1 MEFNLNEYVQ
11 GDAFDYLLNIPDDFV
26 DLVFTSCPDLSQ
38 TDFDKSKDGIN
49 SYQDFQK
56 RAVEHFSRVIKP
68 KGFVVI
74 CQTDRRVN
82 GSVLSNHMWY
92 AKCLEECGMVLK
104 DYKIAVRNQIGKKDM
119 YYFTFQHML
128 IYTYE
133 GTIKRGGEWLRD
145 IYVDNQSKVLNQSV
159 WTEDFCEY
167 VIEHLT
173 NVGDLVIDSFAGM
186 GVVLHTAK
194 KLKRHY
200 WGAEITDDFYNEGFK
215 NKSVF
220 KGIINND

>member
-1 MEFNLNEYVQ
+1 MKFNLDEYVR
-11 GDAFDYLLNIPDDFV
+11 GDAFDYLSDISDNSV

-38 TDFDKSKDGIN
+38 TDFDKSRDGIN

-56 RAVEHFSRVIKP
+56 RAVEHFSRVVKP

-92 AKCLEECGMVLK
+92 ANCLEECDMVLK
-104 DYKIAVRNQIGKKDM
+104 DYKIVVRNQVGKKDM

-133 GTIKRGGEWLRD
+133 GTIKRGGDWLRD
-145 IYVDNQSKVLNQSV
+145 IYVDKQEKIGNQSV
-159 WTEDFCEY
+159 WSQDFCKF
-167 VIEHLT
+167 
-173 NVGDLVIDSFAGM
+173 VIDNLTKENDVVIDPFAGV
-186 GVVLHTAK
+186 GPVLIAART
-194 KLKRHY
+194 LNRRW
-200 WGAEITDDFYNEGFK
+200 WGAEIADEFFNEDLQTTDTT
-215 NKSVF
+215 KSF
-220 KGIINND
+220 WP

>member
-1 MEFNLNEYVQ
+1 MKMKFNLDEYVR
-11 GDAFDYLLNIPDDFV
+11 GDAFDYLSDISDNSV

-56 RAVEHFSRVIKP
+56 RAVEHFSRVVKP

-82 GSVLSNHMWY
+82 GSVLSNQ
-92 AKCLEECGMVLK
+92 V
-104 DYKIAVRNQIGKKDM
+104 GKKDM

-133 GTIKRGGEWLRD
+133 GTIKRGGDWLRD
-145 IYVDNQSKVLNQSV
+145 IYVDKQEKIGNQSV
-159 WTEDFCEY
+159 WSQDFCKF
-167 VIEHLT
+167 
-173 NVGDLVIDSFAGM
+173 VIDNLTKENDVVIDPFAGV
-186 GVVLHTAK
+186 GPVLIAART
-194 KLKRHY
+194 LNRRW
-200 WGAEITDDFYNEGFK
+200 WGAEIADEFFNEDLQIKDDTKTFWP
-215 NKSVF
+215 
-220 KGIINND
+220 